1 MVSDK
6 SKLWVYVQRRAHG
19 IMETAFTFFSGTS
32 ELVDKEISKLIFLDA
47 VKEEI
52 NVVMILVKL
61 LMYLYIFITRAV
73 WG

>member
-6 SKLWVYVQRRAHG
+6 SKILSLRATKSSWNHG
-19 IMETAFTFFSGTS
+19 DRLHFFSGTS

>member
-1 MVSDK
+1 M
-6 SKLWVYVQRRAHG
+6 QQRAHG

>member
-1 MVSDK
+1 
-6 SKLWVYVQRRAHG
+6 
-19 IMETAFTFFSGTS
+19 MESWRPPSLSFSGTS

>member
-1 MVSDK
+1 M
-6 SKLWVYVQRRAHG
+6 QRRAHG
-19 IMETAFTFFSGTS
+19 IMETAFTFFSGAS

>member
-1 MVSDK
+1 
-6 SKLWVYVQRRAHG
+6 
-19 IMETAFTFFSGTS
+19 MESWRPYHIFSGTS

>member
-1 MVSDK
+1 M
-6 SKLWVYVQRRAHG
+6 QRRAHE
-19 IMETAFTFFSGTS
+19 IMETAFAFFSGTS

>member
-1 MVSDK
+1 M
-6 SKLWVYVQRRAHG
+6 QRRAYG

>member
-1 MVSDK
+1 M
-6 SKLWVYVQRRAHG
+6 QRRAHG
-19 IMETAFTFFSGTS
+19 IMETAFTFLSGTS

>member
-1 MVSDK
+1 
-6 SKLWVYVQRRAHG
+6 
-19 IMETAFTFFSGTS
+19 METAFTFFSGIS